1 VRSYRFFGREKMA
14 HHLFDLRG
22 KTAMVTGGSRGMGE
36 VSVMALA
43 KAGADVA
50 VCGRKKEDLERVS
63 GAVRALGKKSMGFTM
78 DVTLKTSVRDCV
90 DRIIHAFERIDILV
104 NNAGVNHRVS
114 VLEYPEEAWDLVIDT
129 NLKGYFL
136 VAQAVV
142 PQMIERGYGKVINMS
157 SILGMVGLPNQ
168 VAYASSK
175 GGVDQMTK
183 VMALEWAREGV
194 RVNAIGPTYFETEL
208 VAQLRN
214 DPERFEFINER
225 TPMGRW
231 GYPPELEGIVIFLAS
246 RASDFITGQTIYI
259 DGGWTIW

>member
-1 VRSYRFFGREKMA
+1 MSLE
-14 HHLFDLRG
+14 LFDLAG
-22 KTAMVTGGSRGMGE
+22 KVALVTGGTRGLGE
-36 VSVMALA
+36 VSAMALG

-50 VCGRKKEDLERVS
+50 VCGRNKEDLDRVS
-63 GAVRALGKKSMGFTM
+63 RAIQGLGRKGAGFFL
-78 DVTLKTSVRDCV
+78 DVTSKASVQSGV
-90 DRIIHAFERIDILV
+90 ERILNEFGKVDILV
-104 NNAGVNHRVS
+104 NNAGVNYRVP
-114 VLEYPEEAWDLVIDT
+114 VLEYPEDKWDLIMNT

-142 PQMIERGYGKVINMS
+142 PQMIDRGYGKVINMS
-157 SILGMVGLPNQ
+157 SIMGAVALPTLL
-168 VAYASSK
+168 AYASSK

-183 VMALEWAREGV
+183 VMALEWAKKGV

-208 VAQLRN
+208 VAQLHN
-214 DPERFEFINER
+214 DPERFNFINER

-246 RASDFITGQTIYI
+246 PASDFITGQTIYI

>member
-1 VRSYRFFGREKMA
+1 MA
-14 HHLFDLRG
+14 LEIFDLTG
-22 KTAMVTGGSRGMGE
+22 KVALVTGSSRGLGE
-36 VSVMALA
+36 VSAMALG
-43 KAGADVA
+43 KAGASVA
-50 VCGRKKEDLERVS
+50 VCGRKISDLDRVAR
-63 GAVRALGKKSMGFTM
+63 AVQSLGRKAGGFTL
-78 DVTLKTSVRDCV
+78 DVTSKESVQSG
-90 DRIIHAFERIDILV
+90 IEQILNEFGKIDILV
-104 NNAGVNHRVS
+104 NNAGVNHRVP
-114 VLEYPEEAWDLVIDT
+114 VLEYPEEAWDLVINT

-142 PQMIERGYGKVINMS
+142 PQMIDRGYGKVINMS
-157 SILGMVGLPNQ
+157 SILGTVGLPNQ

-183 VMALEWAREGV
+183 VMALEWAKLGV

-214 DPERFEFINER
+214 DPERFAFINER

-246 RASDFITGQTIYI
+246 QASDFITGQTIYI

>member
-1 VRSYRFFGREKMA
+1 MA
-14 HHLFDLRG
+14 LELFDLTG
-22 KTAMVTGGSRGMGE
+22 KAALVTGGTRGLGE
-36 VSVMALA
+36 VCAMALG

-50 VCGRKKEDLERVS
+50 VCGRNEADLDRVS
-63 GAVRALGKKSMGFTM
+63 RAIQALGRKAGGFVL
-78 DVTLKTSVRDCV
+78 DVTSKAGVQSGV
-90 DRIIHAFERIDILV
+90 ERILIEFGKVDILV
-104 NNAGVNHRVS
+104 NNAGVNHRVP
-114 VLEYPEEAWDLVIDT
+114 VLEYPEEKWDLVINT
-129 NLKGYFL
+129 NLKGYLL

-142 PQMIERGYGKVINMS
+142 PQMIEQGYGKVINMS
-157 SILGMVGLPNQ
+157 SILGAVGLPNQ

-183 VMALEWAREGV
+183 VMALEWAKQGV

-214 DPERFEFINER
+214 DPERFNFINER

-246 RASDFITGQTIYI
+246 PASDFITGQTIYI

>member
-1 VRSYRFFGREKMA
+1 MA
-14 HHLFDLRG
+14 LDLFDLTG
-22 KTAMVTGGSRGMGE
+22 KVALVTGGTRGLGE
-36 VSVMALA
+36 VSAVALG

-50 VCGRKKEDLERVS
+50 VCGRNKADLDRVS
-63 GAVRALGKKSMGFTM
+63 GAIQGLGRKAGGFVL
-78 DVTLKTSVRDCV
+78 DVTSKASVQSGVEQILKQFGKV
-90 DRIIHAFERIDILV
+90 DILV
-104 NNAGVNHRVS
+104 NNAGVNHRVP
-114 VLEYPEEAWDLVIDT
+114 VLEYPEEQWDLVINT

-136 VAQAVV
+136 VAQAVA

-157 SILGMVGLPNQ
+157 SILGAVALPNQ
-168 VAYASSK
+168 LAYASSK

-183 VMALEWAREGV
+183 VMALEWAKKGV

-214 DPERFEFINER
+214 DPERFDFINER

-231 GYPPELEGIVIFLAS
+231 GYPPELEGVVIFLAS
-246 RASDFITGQTIYI
+246 PASDFITGQTIYI